1 LLKEIY
7 FPKGFVFNSVKSVDA
22 PARAPVPVVAAA
34 AAVATLYEKATE
46 SASELVPEQVVCAK
60 VPPIPVG
67 VTIATT
73 RTSLRI
79 PKPADRC
86 ISVM

>member
-1 LLKEIY
+1 MY
-7 FPKGFVFNSVKSVDA
+7 FPKGFGFNSVKSVDA
-22 PARAPVPVVAAA
+22 LARVPVPVVAAA
-34 AAVATLYEKATE
+34 AVAALSEKVTE
-46 SASELVPEQVVCAK
+46 SASELVPEQAVCAK

-86 ISVM
+86 LSVM